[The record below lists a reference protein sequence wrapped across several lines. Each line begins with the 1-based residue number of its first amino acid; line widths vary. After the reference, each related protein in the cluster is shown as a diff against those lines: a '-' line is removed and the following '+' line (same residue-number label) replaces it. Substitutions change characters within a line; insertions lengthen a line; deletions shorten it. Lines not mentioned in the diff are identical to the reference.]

1 MKSNRPSRV
10 SLVHTSRPTLV
21 LAAASTLA
29 VLSACSGGYVLG
41 DADRADAEVV
51 ASEEPP
57 PVVSERET
65 CSDNPRLAGCSGVD
79 QNISGDP
86 ITAGSASAAPADAP
100 VISGDN
106 FEAPGTN
113 PFVMADHDPLST
125 FGVDVDTASYDVF
138 QRDVEDGLLP
148 APASVRLEEYVNFFA
163 YDYPLAEATAEV
175 PFTIS
180 LAAAPSPLDAGLTL
194 LRVGIQGKAPPPAGE
209 KRPANLVFLVDT
221 SGSMDEA
228 DKLPLAQ
235 QVLRQALDLLE
246 PTDTVSI
253 VSYAGDTT
261 LRLAP
266 TPVSERDR
274 IVAQISRSSRAAAP
288 TARAASI
295 WRTRRR
301 RRHTFRMASITSS
314 CAPTATST
322 SASATPRRWS
332 I

>member
-180 LAAAPSPLDAGLTL
+180 LAAAPSPLDAGLTPVA
-194 LRVGIQGKAPPPAGE
+194 RRHPGQG
-209 KRPANLVFLVDT
+209 
-221 SGSMDEA
+221 
-228 DKLPLAQ
+228 
-235 QVLRQALDLLE
+235 
-246 PTDTVSI
+246 
-253 VSYAGDTT
+253 
-261 LRLAP
+261 
-266 TPVSERDR
+266 
-274 IVAQISRSSRAAAP
+274 AAASGREAP
-288 TARAASI
+288 RQPGVPG
-295 WRTRRR
+295 
-301 RRHTFRMASITSS
+301 RHVGQHGRSG
-314 CAPTATST
+314 
-322 SASATPRRWS
+322 
-332 I
+332 